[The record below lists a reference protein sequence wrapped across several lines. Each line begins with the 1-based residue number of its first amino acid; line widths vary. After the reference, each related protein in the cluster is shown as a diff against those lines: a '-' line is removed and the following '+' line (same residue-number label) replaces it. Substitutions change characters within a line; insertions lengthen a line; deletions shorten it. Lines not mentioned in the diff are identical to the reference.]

1 MTRKAEPISEVRDA
15 THLGCA
21 VLDVEDF
28 LTFGKQ
34 KTDGCAFCCKPL
46 AREEWFCMFVAG
58 GLSQIGNTDDE
69 EQLSSDSSFMGAHPI
84 GPDCARHLRAAIVR
98 HGLNPDKFV
107 FRMPTTT
114 ERA

>member
-21 VLDVEDF
+21 VLVITGRGRPENDVCV
-28 LTFGKQ
+28 L
-34 KTDGCAFCCKPL
+34 CCKPL

-58 GLSQIGNTDDE
+58 GLSQIGNIDDE

-84 GPDCARHLRAAIVR
+84 GPDCAQHLRAAIGR

-107 FRMPTTT
+107 FRMSTTKC
-114 ERA
+114 A